1 MPARPAESPRH
12 EGVFMTGPQGHGG
25 ALLAAALAMLLAFL
39 ALPLLGQDDIVFR
52 ADSRLVVLHITVSDK
67 NGKLLTELPQNA
79 FKVYE
84 NNVEQSVRLFRHEDV
99 PISLG
104 LIVDNSASMLE
115 KRQKV
120 AAAAL
125 QLVKASNPQDEVFI
139 VNFNDWAYL
148 DCPFTNSIPKMEEAL
163 ARIDSRS
170 TTAMRD
176 AIGMSIN
183 YMKSN
188 ARLDKKVVLVVTDG
202 DDNLSELTLEQI
214 MRQAQQA
221 EVQVYVIGLLSEED
235 RGAARRAQ
243 KAIDAITEASGGA
256 AYYPL
261 DLAEVDQIALRVA
274 HEIRNQFTI
283 GYSASQQILDGTF
296 RQIRVTVDGPNRP
309 IARTRT
315 GGWATAEVRSRPR
328 AAVGPAK

>member
-1 MPARPAESPRH
+1 LLTRAVLCCTFRTEPRP
-12 EGVFMTGPQGHGG
+12 TGSGRAPFH
-25 ALLAAALAMLLAFL
+25 AVAALALFL
-39 ALPLLGQDDIVFR
+39 ASLTLPSIGQEDLVFR
-52 ADSRLVVLHITVSDK
+52 ADLRLVVLHTTVVDR
-67 NGKLLTELPQNA
+67 NGKLLTDLPQAA

-84 NNVEQSVRLFRHEDV
+84 NNVEQELRLFRHEDV

-104 LIVDNSASMLE
+104 LILDNSASMRE

-139 VNFNDWAYL
+139 VNFNDFAYL
-148 DCPFTNSIPKMEEAL
+148 DSPFTNSIPKLEEGL
-163 ARIDSRS
+163 ARIDSRG

-188 ARLDKKVVLVVTDG
+188 ARLDKKILLVITDG
-202 DDNLSELTLEQI
+202 DDNLSELTPEQI

-221 EVQVYVIGLLSEED
+221 EVLIYAIGLLSEED
-235 RGAARRAQ
+235 RGSARQAK
-243 KAIDAITEASGGA
+243 KALDMITEASGGA
-256 AYYPL
+256 PYYPQ

-283 GYSASQQILDGTF
+283 GYSPSQQTLDGSF
-296 RQIRVTVDGPNRP
+296 RQIRVIVDGPNRP
-309 IARTRT
+309 VARTRT
-315 GGWATAEVRSRPR
+315 GYYATPEARSRPP
-328 AAVGPAK
+328 ASSVPAK

>member
-1 MPARPAESPRH
+1 
-12 EGVFMTGPQGHGG
+12 
-25 ALLAAALAMLLAFL
+25 
-39 ALPLLGQDDIVFR
+39 
-52 ADSRLVVLHITVSDK
+52 VVLHITVSDK

-315 GGWATAEVRSRPR
+315 GYWATADVRSRPP